1 MNEVALQPRRI
12 GSVNA
17 ALVTDLCVI
26 ALLWCVGIFIV
37 NPIGNFP
44 IIDDELFQPSVKYL
58 LETGHYRP
66 PESTMAFFTN
76 LLWGALFGLPAGAS
90 FTALRISTLC
100 ASLLGLFGLYTLVR
114 ELGQPRW
121 VRWVVTL
128 TLAVNP
134 AFYALSHSFMTDLLF
149 VAICLWAAVFFARS
163 LKSGSDFEI
172 VLGTLLALAATLSR
186 QIGPAIPLAF
196 GFALILKRGIT
207 RQTMLRAVAPV
218 VLCAVCL
225 FGYYH
230 YLAVTGRLPATYDMF
245 TKLEIS
251 TFTHSQTLFTT
262 PISNFYCDAVYLGL
276 FLLPVLLCTT
286 GGVYRSATKGA
297 LALAAVGV
305 AIVVLGGVVRT
316 HLGSTAFMPLPEGHV
331 LRKTGIGLLWMRG
344 ADHVL
349 PLPQAFWVCVT
360 VLAFVGTALLIF
372 HLSVWVLAVAR
383 SLLRRIPM
391 SESARTD
398 TARTE
403 TEIATLF
410 LLSCGVILAAPYT
423 GIRTTDRYLISCL
436 PFLAAGIVSLRATLP
451 GALSELGKPVRYGTF
466 ALLAACGIFVVIG
479 TRDYLAWHRVSAQ
492 AAQDLM
498 ETGHVAA
505 ENIDGGIEFDFL
517 YPAPV
522 SREEVL
528 KKLDKVVHDRPQ
540 YFFTEP
546 LRQQFAV
553 LIADG
558 WRPASPQYLVA
569 FAPVPGY
576 RVMRE
581 YAYDNWMPRQ
591 VRKIVVLQKE

>member
-1 MNEVALQPRRI
+1 MNEIAVQPRKVTAI
-12 GSVNA
+12 NP
-17 ALVTDLCVI
+17 ALVIDLSVI
-26 ALLWCVGIFIV
+26 ALLWCVGIIIV
-37 NPIGNFP
+37 NPLGNFP
-44 IIDDELFQPSVKYL
+44 IIDDELFQPSVRYL

-66 PESTMAFFTN
+66 PESTMPFFTN
-76 LLWGALFGLPAGAS
+76 LIWGALFSLPAGAS

-114 ELGQPRW
+114 DLGQPRW
-121 VRWVVTL
+121 IRWVVTL

-134 AFYALSHSFMTDLLF
+134 AYYALSHSFMTDVLF
-149 VAICLWAAVFFARS
+149 AVICIWAAVFFARS
-163 LKSGSDFEI
+163 LRSGADFEI

-186 QIGPAIPLAF
+186 QIGLAIPLAF
-196 GFALILKRGIT
+196 AFALILKRGISW
-207 RQTMLRAVAPV
+207 QTMLRAVIPV
-218 VLCAVCL
+218 GLCAICL
-225 FGYYH
+225 FGFYH
-230 YLAVTGRLPATYDMF
+230 YLAATGRLPATYDMF

-262 PISNFYCDAVYLGL
+262 PISNLYCDAVYLGL
-276 FLLPVLLCTT
+276 FLLPVLLCTI
-286 GGVYRSATKGA
+286 GGVYRSGTKGA
-297 LALAAVGV
+297 FVLAAAGA
-305 AIVVLGGVVRT
+305 AILVLGAVVRT
-316 HLGSTAFMPLPEGHV
+316 HLGSSAFMPLPEGHV
-331 LRKTGIGLLWMRG
+331 LRKTGVGLLWMRG
-344 ADHVL
+344 ADHVP
-349 PLPQAFWVCVT
+349 PLPEAFWFCVT
-360 VLAFVGTALLIF
+360 ALAFVGTVLLIF

-383 SLLRRIPM
+383 RLLQRVSV
-391 SESARTD
+391 SEA
-398 TARTE
+398 
-403 TEIATLF
+403 EIVTLF

-436 PFLAAGIVSLRATLP
+436 PFLAAGIVSLRAMLP
-451 GALSELGKPVRYGTF
+451 GAISDLGKPVRYGTF

-479 TRDYLAWHRVSAQ
+479 TRDYLAWHRVSSQ

-505 ENIDGGIEFDFL
+505 ESIDGGTEFDFL

-522 SREEVL
+522 SREDVL

-553 LIADG
+553 LVADG

-576 RVMRE
+576 RVIRE
-581 YAYDNWMPRQ
+581 YAYDNWMPSQ
-591 VRKIVVLQKE
+591 VRKIVVLKKE

>member
-12 GSVNA
+12 GSINL
-17 ALVTDLCVI
+17 ALVTDLSI
-26 ALLWCVGIFIV
+26 ITLLWCIGILIV

-66 PESTMAFFTN
+66 PESTMPFFTN
-76 LLWGALFGLPAGAS
+76 LLWGSLFGLPAGAS

-114 ELGQPRW
+114 DLGQPRW

-128 TLAVNP
+128 TFAVNP
-134 AFYALSHSFMTDLLF
+134 AFYALSYSFMTDLLF
-149 VAICLWAAVFFARS
+149 AAICIWAAVFFARS

-172 VLGTLLALAATLSR
+172 VLGALLALAATLSR
-186 QIGPAIPLAF
+186 QIGLAIPLAF
-196 GFALILKRGIT
+196 GIALVLKRGMT
-207 RQTMLRAVAPV
+207 WQTLLRAVIPV
-218 VLCAVCL
+218 VLCAICL
-225 FGYYH
+225 FGFYH

-262 PISNFYCDAVYLGL
+262 PISNFYCDTIYLGL

-286 GGVYRSATKGA
+286 GGVYRAATKGA
-297 LALAAVGV
+297 YVLASVGA
-305 AIVVLGGVVRT
+305 AIVVVGAVVRT
-316 HLGSTAFMPLPEGHV
+316 HLGSSAFMPLPEGHV
-331 LRKTGIGLLWMRG
+331 LRKTGVGLLWLRG
-344 ADHVL
+344 ADHVPAL
-349 PLPQAFWVCVT
+349 PDAFWICVT

-372 HLSVWVLAVAR
+372 NLSVWVLAVVR
-383 SLLRRIPM
+383 GLLKK
-391 SESARTD
+391 
-398 TARTE
+398 TALTE

-410 LLSCGVILAAPYT
+410 LLTAGLILAAPYT

-436 PFLAAGIVSLRATLP
+436 PFLAAGFVSLRAMAP
-451 GALSELGKPVRYGTF
+451 GAISELGKPVRYGTF
-466 ALLAACGIFVVIG
+466 ALLAACSVFVVIG
-479 TRDYLAWHRVSAQ
+479 TRDYLAWHRVSQQ

-498 ETGHVAA
+498 DSSHVTA
-505 ENIDGGIEFDFL
+505 ESIDGGTEWDFL

-522 SREEVL
+522 SQEEVL

-546 LRQQFAV
+546 LRKQFAV
-553 LIADG
+553 LITDG

-569 FAPVPGY
+569 FGPVKGY
-576 RVMRE
+576 RVVKE
-581 YAYDNWMPRQ
+581 YAYDNWMPSHVQ
-591 VRKIVVLQKE
+591 KIVVLQKD

>member
-1 MNEVALQPRRI
+1 MNEVALQPRRMSAI
-12 GSVNA
+12 NP
-17 ALVTDLCVI
+17 ALVTDLFVI
-26 ALLWCVGIFIV
+26 ALLWCVGTVIV
-37 NPIGNFP
+37 NPVGNFP

-66 PESTMAFFTN
+66 PESTMPFFTN

-114 ELGQPRW
+114 DLGQPRW
-121 VRWVVTL
+121 IRWVVTL

-149 VAICLWAAVFFARS
+149 AAICIWAAVFFARS

-186 QIGPAIPLAF
+186 QIGLAIPLAF
-196 GFALILKRGIT
+196 GISLLLKRGIT
-207 RQTMLRAVAPV
+207 WQTLLRAAIPV

-225 FGYYH
+225 FGFYH

-262 PISNFYCDAVYLGL
+262 PISNLYCDTLYLGL
-276 FLLPVLLCTT
+276 FLLPVLLCTL

-297 LALAAVGV
+297 FALAAVGAV
-305 AIVVLGGVVRT
+305 IVVVGAVVRT
-316 HLGSTAFMPLPEGHV
+316 HLGSSAFMPLPEGHV
-331 LRKTGIGLLWMRG
+331 LRKTGIGLLWLRG
-344 ADHVL
+344 ADHVPSL
-349 PLPQAFWVCVT
+349 PGTFWVCVT
-360 VLAFVGTALLIF
+360 ILAFVGTALLLL
-372 HLSVWVLAVAR
+372 HLSVWVLGVAR
-383 SLLRRIPM
+383 SLLRKAPM
-391 SESARTD
+391 GEMAKSDS
-398 TARTE
+398 
-403 TEIATLF
+403 EIATLF

-423 GIRTTDRYLISCL
+423 GIRTTDRYLISCV
-436 PFLAAGIVSLRATLP
+436 PFLAAGMVSLRAMFP
-451 GALSELGKPVRYGTF
+451 GAISQLGKPIRYGTF

-498 ETGHVAA
+498 DTNHVAA
-505 ENIDGGIEFDFL
+505 ENIDGGNEFDFL

-528 KKLDKVVHDRPQ
+528 KKLDKVVHERPQ

-553 LIADG
+553 LITDG

-576 RVMRE
+576 RVIKE
-581 YAYDNWMPRQ
+581 YAYDNWMPSQ